1 MSDHVRDATRTL
13 NNAMDSVN
21 LINQINEGDFSHF
34 LPGYTQEVINRRVT
48 ENVQHLEI
56 ILAYSPT
63 DETDATPDVVG
74 SSADKT
80 PYTDAIATGQAYLEA
95 NG

>member
-21 LINQINEGDFSHF
+21 LINQINEGDFSYF

-48 ENVQHLEI
+48 ENVQHLQI
-56 ILAYSPT
+56 ILAYEEVIA
-63 DETDATPDVVG
+63 DET
-74 SSADKT
+74 DKT

-95 NG
+95 NS

>member
-21 LINQINEGDFSHF
+21 LINQINEGDFSYF
-34 LPGYTQEVINRRVT
+34 LPGYTQEVVNRRVT

-56 ILAYSPT
+56 ILAYEEVVA
-63 DETDATPDVVG
+63 DET
-74 SSADKT
+74 DKT
-80 PYTDAIATGQAYLEA
+80 PYTDAIATGKAYLEA
-95 NG
+95 N

>member
-21 LINQINEGDFSHF
+21 LINQINEGDFSYF

-56 ILAYSPT
+56 ILAYEEVVA
-63 DETDATPDVVG
+63 DET
-74 SSADKT
+74 DKT
-80 PYTDAIATGQAYLEA
+80 PYTDAIATGKAYLEA
-95 NG
+95 N

>member
-1 MSDHVRDATRTL
+1 MTRDATRTL

-21 LINQINEGDFSHF
+21 LINQINEGDFSYF

-56 ILAYSPT
+56 ILAYEEVVE
-63 DETDATPDVVG
+63 DET
-74 SSADKT
+74 DKT
-80 PYTDAIATGQAYLEA
+80 PYTTAIATGKAYLEE
-95 NG
+95 NS